1 MPTCLLGGFLGEY
14 LGRRLTC
21 CLISPL
27 FLAGFLCTALAPG
40 QCSEDDITEPLL
52 MFPDI
57 GLLYFG
63 RVLGGLALGLGSP
76 PAGVYVS
83 EVSSLYCTALYCTVL
98 YCTIGQHASLEDNLR
113 GRP

>member
-1 MPTCLLGGFLGEY
+1 
-14 LGRRLTC
+14 
-21 CLISPL
+21 
-27 FLAGFLCTALAPG
+27 
-40 QCSEDDITEPLL
+40 

-83 EVSSLYCTALYCTVL
+83 EVSLLYCTALCAVLYYTLLYCTVL
-98 YCTIGQHASLEDNLR
+98 
-113 GRP
+113 